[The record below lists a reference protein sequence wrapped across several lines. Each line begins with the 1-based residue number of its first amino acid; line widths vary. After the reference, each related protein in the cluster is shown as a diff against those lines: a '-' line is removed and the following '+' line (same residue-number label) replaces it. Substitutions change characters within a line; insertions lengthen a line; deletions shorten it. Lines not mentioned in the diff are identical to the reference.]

1 MTSAAKDDV
10 GRVMMEEG
18 REGIF
23 SEPVRGK
30 LLTWQH
36 LNYEVGSGDKTF
48 KVLKDNFGSLQPGK
62 VTALMGPSGAG
73 KSSLLNVLAGRIA
86 PSSTARITG
95 EIKLDGDI
103 IDPVENRTKVAYV
116 MQDDA
121 LLPTTT
127 PREALTFSAAL
138 RMRKEISIEERDARV
153 NQLLVSLGIDDCADT
168 LIGGLLFTGIS
179 GGQRKR
185 TSVGVDLVTNPST
198 IFLDEPTSGLDAYS
212 AHALVELLKKISKT
226 GATIGCT
233 IHQPSSEV
241 FDLFDQVVLL
251 RGGRVVYQ
259 GGVQEMN
266 AFFAAGGAP
275 LPMNYNPADHV
286 MFVMQQKDE
295 SEMEKAGLF
304 MPAPEKPI
312 GRPAMSI
319 SDGSSGRLLRKG
331 SAIMHFLTECKWL
344 GMREMKNTYRNTSAL
359 QVRFGVTFFLNLLIG
374 LIFFR
379 AGDQNDVFADNLN
392 NHFGA
397 ITLVSIMVMFGS
409 ALPVATEFPFQR
421 PVFLREYSSSTYSA
435 TAYFLSRLPFELA
448 IALCQVTL
456 ALLLAYFLVDFRGNF
471 AFFLLAFWMLNVA
484 AASVAI
490 ILGCALTD
498 VKSVT
503 EYLPPLFVPQLLF
516 SGFFI
521 RIEDIPVWLRWAQWL
536 CSLKHALNIIVL
548 TEFSE
553 ECDDAERPQCITL
566 RENNDVERDLLG
578 VYIACLLAL
587 IIIFRTIA
595 LFVLVDK
602 SKTVY

>member
-198 IFLDEPTSGLDAYS
+198 IFLDEPTSGLDAFS
-212 AHALVELLKKISKT
+212 AHALVKLLKRIGDS
-226 GATIGCT
+226 GATVACT

-251 RGGRVVYQ
+251 RSGRVVYQ
-259 GGVQEMN
+259 GGVPEMN

-275 LPMNYNPADHV
+275 LPMNFNPADHV
-286 MFVMQQKDE
+286 MFVMQQQDE
-295 SEMEKAGLF
+295 AEMDKAGLF
-304 MPAPEKPI
+304 MPAPANPV
-312 GRPAMSI
+312 GRPLMSI
-319 SDGSSGRLLRKG
+319 GAGSSANVLHEGNPIAKFLKESQWLALRELRN
-331 SAIMHFLTECKWL
+331 A
-344 GMREMKNTYRNTSAL
+344 YRNTGAL
-359 QVRFGVTFFLNLLIG
+359 QFRFGVTFFLNLLIG
-374 LIFFR
+374 LIFFN
-379 AGDQNDVFADNLN
+379 AGDQNNEFADNLN
-392 NHFGA
+392 NHFGG
-397 ITLVSIMVMFGS
+397 ITIVSIIVMFGS

-421 PVFLREYSSSTYSA
+421 PVFLREYSSSTYTA
-435 TAYFLSRLPFELA
+435 VAYFLARFPLEL
-448 IALCQVTL
+448 LL
-456 ALLLAYFLVDFRGNF
+456 ALGQVLITLILAYFLIDLRGNF
-471 AFFLLAFWMLNVA
+471 AFYLLAYWMLNVA
-484 AASVAI
+484 AASVAT
-490 ILGCALTD
+490 ILGCALSD

-503 EYLPPLFVPQLLF
+503 EYIPPLFVPQLLF

-521 RIEDIPVWLRWAQWL
+521 RIDDIPVWLRWAQWL
-536 CSLKHALNIIVL
+536 CSLKV
-548 TEFSE
+548 
-553 ECDDAERPQCITL
+553 R
-566 RENNDVERDLLG
+566 
-578 VYIACLLAL
+578 
-587 IIIFRTIA
+587 
-595 LFVLVDK
+595 
-602 SKTVY
+602 